1 MSEQSQPSSPQ
12 PQSTPDPQTPV
23 TPPANPGGEPQQ
35 VVPSPSLPISPFT
48 GEPYDPAWGVPLQK
62 GGGNE
67 QTIQQIVK
75 HEIERKVIQS
85 DDEAKK

>member
-23 TPPANPGGEPQQ
+23 TPPANPGGVPQQ
-35 VVPSPSLPISPFT
+35 AVPSPSLPISPFT
-48 GEPYDPAWGVPLQK
+48 GEPYDPSWGVPLQK